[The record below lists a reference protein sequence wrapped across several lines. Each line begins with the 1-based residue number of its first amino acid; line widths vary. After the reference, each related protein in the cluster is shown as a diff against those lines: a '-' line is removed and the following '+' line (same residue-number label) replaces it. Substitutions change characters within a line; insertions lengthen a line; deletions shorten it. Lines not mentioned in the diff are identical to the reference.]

1 MSATISVVIPT
12 HNRRDLLLQALASV
26 LRQRDCDFDVVVI
39 DDGSADNTADAVRA
53 LGATKIR
60 ILRNQQ
66 PVGVAAARNMGIQAA
81 SGSWVALLDD
91 DDLWS
96 PDKLG
101 LQQAV
106 AEKTNAHWVYGGAVE
121 IDASGVLLGGDP
133 PPTPDQLIA
142 SLKRQNLMPA
152 GSSNVMFRATLV
164 QDVGGFDTR
173 LRLMADWDFWLRL
186 ARLGKPACV
195 SAPVVAYRMH
205 AGQSTVDGKG
215 MMAEGRILAE
225 RHGTDLNSVRR
236 WQAWSHLRR
245 GERGRAVRVYA
256 EAALA
261 GNVSSLGRA
270 AVAAFHPNPTTVGRP
285 RRRAMSND
293 WYRAAEPW
301 LRTLSEQWP
310 H

>member
-121 IDASGVLLGGDP
+121 IDASGCCSAVIRHQH
-133 PPTPDQLIA
+133 PT
-142 SLKRQNLMPA
+142 SL
-152 GSSNVMFRATLV
+152 S
-164 QDVGGFDTR
+164 
-173 LRLMADWDFWLRL
+173 
-186 ARLGKPACV
+186 
-195 SAPVVAYRMH
+195 
-205 AGQSTVDGKG
+205 
-215 MMAEGRILAE
+215 
-225 RHGTDLNSVRR
+225 RR
-236 WQAWSHLRR
+236 
-245 GERGRAVRVYA
+245 
-256 EAALA
+256 
-261 GNVSSLGRA
+261 
-270 AVAAFHPNPTTVGRP
+270 
-285 RRRAMSND
+285 
-293 WYRAAEPW
+293 
-301 LRTLSEQWP
+301 
-310 H
+310 